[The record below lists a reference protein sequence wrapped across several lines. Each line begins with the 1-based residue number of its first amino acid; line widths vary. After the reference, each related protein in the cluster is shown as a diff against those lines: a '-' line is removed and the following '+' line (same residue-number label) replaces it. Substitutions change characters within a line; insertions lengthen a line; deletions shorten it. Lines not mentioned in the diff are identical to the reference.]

1 MIRFFLLQIIA
12 KTLYLLVFWSST
24 TYRSLQFFST
34 RCSGLSQKE
43 PCTLRLRSS
52 RTPRGGSCVLWT
64 LQPSLGEMMK
74 KGTAEICWW
83 HWSSLISSWKATK
96 TVIWYDIYMILLY
109 TGTFTFGLLACP
121 PCQSNRNLFIFTA
134 PRSLVKL
141 QLPPLKG
148 MGHIQLPITHV
159 FFFFWGGGCRCAKEF
174 VIIVRAGKEFAD
186 LLVRFVGRDRLQS
199 EVTNLATAAA
209 SVFKDL
215 HFQKQSRIK
224 RDQMFQAC
232 FVSQNVSN
240 ESS

>member
-1 MIRFFLLQIIA
+1 MI
-12 KTLYLLVFWSST
+12 V
-24 TYRSLQFFST
+24 
-34 RCSGLSQKE
+34 
-43 PCTLRLRSS
+43 
-52 RTPRGGSCVLWT
+52 
-64 LQPSLGEMMK
+64 
-74 KGTAEICWW
+74 
-83 HWSSLISSWKATK
+83 
-96 TVIWYDIYMILLY
+96 LY
-109 TGTFTFGLLACP
+109 TGTFTFGVLACP

-159 FFFFWGGGCRCAKEF
+159 FFWGGGCRCAKEF

-240 ESS
+240 ESSLDKL